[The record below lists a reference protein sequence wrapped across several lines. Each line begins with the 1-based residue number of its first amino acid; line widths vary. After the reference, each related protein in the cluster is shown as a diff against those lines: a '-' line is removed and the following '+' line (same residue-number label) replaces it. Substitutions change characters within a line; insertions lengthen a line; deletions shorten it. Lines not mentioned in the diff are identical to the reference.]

1 MALHK
6 MADLGDWELEDK
18 DQDIRER
25 PLVDTEGK
33 DLGVIKD
40 LAVDLESK
48 HVVAVV
54 TSLGE
59 SYGVKGLQ
67 IEPDRVITRQ
77 PPISGGTS
85 QGEERSLHG
94 EGYVVRIIQM
104 S

>member
-1 MALHK
+1 MALHR
-6 MADLGDWELEDK
+6 MADLDDWKLEDH

-33 DLGVIKD
+33 TLGVIKD

-54 TSLGE
+54 TDIGE
-59 SYGVKGLQ
+59 SYAVEDLD
-67 IEPDRVITRQ
+67 IEPNRVITRQ

-85 QGEERSLHG
+85 QGEERSLRG
-94 EGYVVRIIQM
+94 EG
-104 S
+104 